1 MQLHRKSYCDDFQ
14 MAGRCAQGDA
24 TLVNDESDGADSW
37 NMDGAD
43 DLDDITGFQRS
54 VEGMRVRV

>member
-1 MQLHRKSYCDDFQ
+1 MQTDVR
-14 MAGRCAQGDA
+14 
-24 TLVNDESDGADSW
+24 DESDGADSW